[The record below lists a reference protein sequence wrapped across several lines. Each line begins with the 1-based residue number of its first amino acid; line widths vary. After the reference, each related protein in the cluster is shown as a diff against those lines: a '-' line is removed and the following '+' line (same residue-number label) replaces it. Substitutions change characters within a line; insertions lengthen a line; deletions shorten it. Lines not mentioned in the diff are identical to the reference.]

1 MDAAIVDRAG
11 FPFWR
16 MEDFSAARV
25 AACTHSAIAGAG
37 AAVRSAYA
45 YIGSGRLQ
53 VLRMPCLDHMDR
65 MLGQTGCLFDVFS
78 RIKLS
83 AGYRIRKPDLEVQ
96 ILAFE
101 CTATDQ
107 TPISIRE

>member
-83 AGYRIRKPDLEVQ
+83 AGYRIHTL
-96 ILAFE
+96 
-101 CTATDQ
+101 
-107 TPISIRE
+107 